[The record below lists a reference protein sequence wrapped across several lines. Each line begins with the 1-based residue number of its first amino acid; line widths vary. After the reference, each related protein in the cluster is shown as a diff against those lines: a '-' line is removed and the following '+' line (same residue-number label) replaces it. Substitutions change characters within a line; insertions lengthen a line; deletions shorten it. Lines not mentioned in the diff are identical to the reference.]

1 MTEKDIG
8 ARLKVLRK
16 RAGKGQ
22 GEMAQ
27 ALDMTVGGY
36 SGLELGNS
44 RLKVSRML
52 DICNILGLTPAMFFN
67 DAPPLDYN
75 TEQEIMHHVG
85 SIVGPAFDIM
95 EAINKLMVD
104 GQGVITA
111 AKSLKLGLSCI
122 GAKGKRK
129 GGKYL

>member
-1 MTEKDIG
+1 MTEKEIG
-8 ARLKVLRK
+8 ARLAILRK
-16 RAGKGQ
+16 RSGKGQ
-22 GEMAQ
+22 SEMAQ

-44 RLKVSRML
+44 RLKVSRMM

-67 DAPPLDYN
+67 DVPPMDYN
-75 TEQEIMHHVG
+75 TQQEIMHHVG

-104 GQGVITA
+104 GQGVINA
-111 AKSLKLGLSCI
+111 AKSLKLGLSSV
-122 GAKGKRK
+122 GAQGRRK